1 MLKRITICLIAF
13 LGWSS
18 TAYSQVRSRFEEEI
32 SVGVQGGMALSQV
45 RFMHNDIT
53 YANNLGDLGYRKGA
67 DVGVAVRFIAQKHFG
82 LQLEASYIQGGWYER
97 WNDYTVVNEQQ
108 FIGGTIEREIDYLS
122 IPLLAHIYF
131 GNTHRLFFNFGSKM
145 GLLMKTG
152 ETKTNLTA
160 GQQQAI
166 LTNNWN
172 DPRLNEDIEENN
184 VDFGLCVGAG
194 YEIRLSKLSILAEA
208 RWNYGLK
215 DVFEHDRSA
224 VFQRSNNQMFTFTLG
239 VMMPVL
245 KFHSN

>member
-1 MLKRITICLIAF
+1 MLKRITISLIVF
-13 LGWSS
+13 LGWAS
-18 TAYSQVRSRFEEEI
+18 TASSQVRSRFEEEI
-32 SVGVQGGMALSQV
+32 SVGVQGGLALSQV
-45 RFMHNDIT
+45 RFMHNDVT

-67 DVGVAVRFIAQKHFG
+67 DFGAMIRFIAQKHFG
-82 LQLEASYIQGGWYER
+82 LQLEANYMQGGWTEK
-97 WNDYTVVNEQQ
+97 WNDFTIVNEQQ
-108 FIGGTIEREIDYLS
+108 FLNGTIERELDYLS

-131 GNTHRLFFNFGSKM
+131 GNTHRLFFNFGPKM
-145 GLLMKTG
+145 GLLMGTGKT
-152 ETKTNLTA
+152 KSNLTA
-160 GQQQAI
+160 EQEQAI

-172 DPRLNEDIEENN
+172 DPRINEDIEENK
-184 VDFGLCVGAG
+184 VDFGLCVGGG
-194 YEIRLSKLSILAEA
+194 YEFHLNKLSVLAEA